1 MHLFITSLLSDHGPW
16 SIQEDWGTSTMQP
29 ADRPN
34 VLGVGVHAVDLQSAA
49 LLLET
54 RIRERR
60 KGYVCLAGVHG
71 VMEAQRSS
79 HLKAIFAK
87 AILVAPD
94 GMPIVWISRLQGFA
108 ATQRVFGPDLMAN
121 IIGRA
126 EFRNCVH
133 FLCGGEKGVADKL
146 RDEMLRR
153 FPWAK
158 ISGTYSPPFRSM
170 SNLEDETFIAN
181 VRTSQPDII
190 WVGMST
196 PKQERFMAHYL
207 PMLDTTLMIGVGAAF
222 LFHTGAIRDSPKWVK
237 HSGLQWLHRLSQ
249 EPGRLWKRYLRNNPA
264 FVLYALLQMIGW
276 RHYALETGSSGSES
290 HNCDPR

>member
-1 MHLFITSLLSDHGPW
+1 
-16 SIQEDWGTSTMQP
+16 MQP
-29 ADRPN
+29 ANLAN
-34 VLGVGVHAVDLQSAA
+34 VLGVGVHTVNLQSAA

-54 RIRERR
+54 QIRERR

-108 ATQRVFGPDLMAN
+108 ATERVFGPDLMTD
-121 IIGRA
+121 IMGRA

-133 FLCGGEKGVADKL
+133 FLCGGENGVVDKL

-153 FPWAK
+153 FPWVK
-158 ISGTYSPPFRSM
+158 IAGIYSPPFRPL
-170 SNLEDETFIAN
+170 SNEEERKFIEN
-181 VRTSQPDII
+181 VRTLQPDII
-190 WVGMST
+190 WVGIST

-222 LFHTGAIRDSPKWVK
+222 LFHTGAIRDSPKWIK
-237 HSGLQWLHRLSQ
+237 QSGLQWLHRLSQ
-249 EPGRLWKRYLRNNPA
+249 EPARLWKRYLLNNPA
-264 FVLYALLQMIGW
+264 FVFYAVLQKIGW
-276 RHYALETGSSGSES
+276 KHYALETGSISSS
-290 HNCDPR
+290 SYACDPAKYR